1 MNNSSKYPPRY
12 ISLRFVVI
20 LIVESLL
27 LASPQAATATKHSFT
42 TKHDSRHL
50 IGPISTPFGFLTGG
64 ECNITVYD
72 FVIETS
78 PHQSEIMPNA
88 QILDDFEAGFLL
100 QRFES
105 ESDFSKFY
113 ETTEY
118 SSANCVFESHRIK
131 TGHINPNADDDLL
144 QVDDAY
150 HQLQFSDNGDNTN
163 ANANANAGEAGL
175 YLSMNEPKQSWKPNT
190 PSITH
195 KFTIKDEDGLYFLMF
210 QLCPR
215 SNTNVKLDSKITTSF
230 ELDLTYKNYDSL
242 GYASYLTA
250 GEMPLPHIFLYF
262 SISYGLLFVIW
273 VNNIRKAQGSGGDS
287 TTNEVT
293 VHAIHHLMTILLGLK
308 VMTVFFEAA
317 RYHYIRMNGHAELWS
332 VIYFIMSFIKG
343 TFMFTVILLI
353 GSGWSFVKP
362 FLNDKEKKIIWAV
375 LILQVIDNL
384 AVVILSQETEG
395 EKLYEDWST
404 VLHLVDILCCCAV
417 LVPIVWQV
425 NSLEKSVQQ
434 AEENQTENED
444 KVKISALNNEESKH
458 DPTMTHAAHTL
469 QKLKQ
474 FRSFYLMVVIYI
486 YFTRIAVY
494 LFAIGLGFRHT
505 WIRYFVAELGTLAF
519 YAVVGILFR
528 PIANNPNPY
537 LEVGEDVE
545 IEFA

>member
-1 MNNSSKYPPRY
+1 MNNSGNHPTRCRG
-12 ISLRFVVI
+12 SLHSMVTKI
-20 LIVESLL
+20 AAAALL
-27 LASPQAATATKHSFT
+27 LSSPQTSTATKHSFT
-42 TKHDSRHL
+42 TKHDRRHL

-64 ECNITVYD
+64 EYSITVYD
-72 FVIETS
+72 FVIETPS
-78 PHQSEIMPNA
+78 DPEGTNT
-88 QILDDFEAGFLL
+88 QILRDVEAGFLL

-105 ESDFSKFY
+105 ESHFSTYY
-113 ETTEY
+113 ETIMENP
-118 SSANCVFESHRIK
+118 SACVFESHRIK
-131 TGHINPNADDDLL
+131 GDVNPNADDDLL

-150 HQLQFSDNGDNTN
+150 QIHSNDNGDSSTAD
-163 ANANANAGEAGL
+163 ANNAGESGV

-190 PSITH
+190 PSTTH
-195 KFTIKDEDGLYFLMF
+195 KFTNKDEEGLYFLLF

-215 SNTNVKLDSKITTSF
+215 GNNNLKLDSKMTVSF
-230 ELDLTYKNYDSL
+230 ELDLTYKNYDTL

-250 GEMPLPHIFLYF
+250 GEMPLPHMFLYF
-262 SISYGLLFVIW
+262 SISYGLLFGIW
-273 VNNIRKAQGSGGDS
+273 VNIIRKAQGSGGS
-287 TTNEVT
+287 GTTNTVT
-293 VHAIHHLMTILLGLK
+293 VHAIHHLMTMLLGLK
-308 VMTVFFEAA
+308 VITVFFEAA
-317 RYHYIRMNGHAELWS
+317 RYHYIRMNGHAEFWS
-332 VIYFIMSFIKG
+332 AIYFVMSFIKG

-375 LILQVIDNL
+375 LFLQVIDNL

-434 AEENQTENED
+434 AEEQQTENDNKAD
-444 KVKISALNNEESKH
+444 KSVMNSGESEEGSTKS
-458 DPTMTHAAHTL
+458 DAAHTL

-494 LFAIGLGFRHT
+494 LFAIGLGFRYT
-505 WIRYFVAELGTLAF
+505 WLRYFVAELGTLAF

-528 PIANNPNPY
+528 PMADNPY
-537 LEVGEDVE
+537 LEVRGDVE
-545 IEFA
+545 IEFV